1 MSEGDTGVEVE
12 VEVESGVGVGAEVRA
27 DSLRRELVDSLCASR
42 VVVSSTVEAAL
53 RAVPRHLFLPGVP
66 LPQAYADDAVVTRRD
81 AAGMPSSSASQ
92 PAVVAVMLEQL
103 GLSAGMR
110 VLEIGAGTGYNAAL
124 MAAIVGPEGAVTTVD
139 LDAEVAAGARA
150 NLDGAG
156 FPGVRVECGDGGLGY
171 APGAPYDRVIV
182 TVGAWDLPPAW
193 FTQLDVSGRLVV
205 PLGLRGPQRCIC
217 FVKDRNASEADA
229 RQDAVRGAGRD
240 VVRDAARDV
249 VRDAGRDV
257 LRDASRD
264 VVRDAAV
271 AGIWRSRSVAA
282 CGFMAMRGDFSG
294 PARQVTLGD
303 DTALWVDDGRPVDVD
318 AVRRSMAEPVRDEET
333 GLRITTREAWN
344 SLSLWLALND
354 RDHVRLHMSDSMGA
368 GALLERDSLAVPIR
382 STAAAPGGDG
392 GSGASAEVEGGS
404 EPEQFELAVRAFGPR
419 GTALAQRLADRIADW
434 HRAGRPPTELLQ
446 VDVHP
451 KSTPDELVDAD
462 YIIDK
467 THIRLGVSFSQT

>member
-1 MSEGDTGVEVE
+1 MSEGETEGEAGVDIGVD
-12 VEVESGVGVGAEVRA
+12 VGADVGVDVGVEVRA

-42 VVVSSTVEAAL
+42 VVVSGTVEAAL

-124 MAAIVGPEGAVTTVD
+124 IAAIVGPEGAVTTVD
-139 LDAEVAAGARA
+139 LDAEVATGARA
-150 NLDGAG
+150 NLDEAG

-217 FVKDRNASEADA
+217 FVKDRNASEAAA
-229 RQDAVRGAGRD
+229 RQDADRVAGRDVARDAGRD
-240 VVRDAARDV
+240 VVRDAA
-249 VRDAGRDV
+249 
-257 LRDASRD
+257 RD

-294 PARQVTLGD
+294 PARQVALGD

-382 STAAAPGGDG
+382 STAAAVRGGDG
-392 GSGASAEVEGGS
+392 GPGALAEGESDS

-419 GTALAQRLADRIADW
+419 GTTLAQRLADRITDW
-434 HRAGRPPTELLQ
+434 HRAGRPPTERLQ

-451 KSTPDELVDAD
+451 KSTPDELIDAD

-467 THIRLGVSFSQT
+467 THTRLGVRFSQT